1 MKVILQ
7 ANVGYAYLLHSSNQS
22 NTPACLHESRYSH
35 SGFVEDSRHPE

>member
-22 NTPACLHESRYSH
+22 STPALFTWE
-35 SGFVEDSRHPE
+35 